1 MTMHQDAIIDGR
13 EELESIMLSIRMDAL
28 WKKMREIDIRLK
40 SLELIDAEAAAA
52 LLKMYGELDS

>member
-1 MTMHQDAIIDGR
+1 MHQDTQSIIDR
-13 EELESIMLSIRMDAL
+13 HEELESMMLSIRMDAL